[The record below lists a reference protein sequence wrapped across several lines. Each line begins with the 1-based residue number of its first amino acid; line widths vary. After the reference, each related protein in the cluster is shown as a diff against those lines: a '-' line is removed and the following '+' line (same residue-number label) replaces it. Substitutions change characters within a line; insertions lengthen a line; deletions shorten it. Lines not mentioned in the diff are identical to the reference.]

1 MNITD
6 FVPTNETWN
15 SSLITTTEGIPVHTV
30 YDDVLVGLNYLD
42 MLLLP
47 TCLILGVSGN
57 FITLLVM
64 NTKYFA
70 NWTSRYFLIA
80 LAISDNL
87 LLLTQPLN
95 KSIVMKLFGRDL
107 RALSNLGCR
116 LYFWF
121 FKNGKMTSS
130 WFVVLL
136 CLERF
141 VAVKFP
147 FKVKTVFCVRNN
159 IIAIVAVYIIIG
171 VYNGVWSWAHNI
183 LADGKCYPDG
193 INESDP
199 TEVALFRNMLI
210 GGCSL
215 YSFLPICIMVVVT
228 PMIISSMVKHTKKR
242 QKMSTKGSKKNKELV
257 RISTM
262 LLSIVITYIIFV
274 LPVTILHVS
283 SAFLGIKSF
292 GNNSKQFQIY
302 LNISQMLEQ
311 LNYTINFFLYVVSN
325 RRFRETVV
333 KLFEGLS
340 CCPDEQNELQCA
352 PSSSDSKNT
361 IKTQNDSISSISKQ
375 DQSPATSLKKTGD

>member
-1 MNITD
+1 MN
-6 FVPTNETWN
+6 
-15 SSLITTTEGIPVHTV
+15 TTANLTMTGNWTGNLTADATSEHTV
-30 YDDVLVGLNYLD
+30 YDDVLVGLKYLD
-42 MLLLP
+42 TVLLP
-47 TCLILGVSGN
+47 TCLLLGVSGN
-57 FITLLVM
+57 FITLFVM
-64 NTKYFA
+64 NTKYFSD
-70 NWTSRYFLIA
+70 WTSRYFLMA

-87 LLLTQPLN
+87 LLMTQPLN
-95 KSIVMKLFGRDL
+95 KSIVMDLFGRDL
-107 RALSNLGCR
+107 RALSDLGCK

-147 FKVKTVFCVRNN
+147 FRVKMLFCVRNN
-159 IIAIVAVYIIIG
+159 IIAIVSVYVIIG

-183 LADGKCYPDG
+183 LADGRCYPDG

-199 TEVALFRNMLI
+199 NEVALFRNLLI

-215 YSFLPICIMVVVT
+215 YSFLPICIMAVVT
-228 PMIISSMVKHTKKR
+228 PMIISSMIKHSRRR
-242 QKMSTKGSKKNKELV
+242 QKMTLKDGRRGTELI

-262 LLSIVITYIIFV
+262 LLTIVITYIIFV

-292 GNNSKQFQIY
+292 GNNSKPFQIY
-302 LNISQMLEQ
+302 LTVSQMLEQ

-325 RRFRETVV
+325 RRFREAVV
-333 KLFEGLS
+333 KLFRDLS
-340 CCPDEQNELQCA
+340 CCADRPMDFLRD
-352 PSSSDSKNT
+352 PSS
-361 IKTQNDSISSISKQ
+361 NDSSSGIARQQKNI
-375 DQSPATSLKKTGD
+375 D